1 MVNYTNRDYI
11 TKLNATDTTDG
22 LKDGTDKIHAN
33 IIRSLEQAARQ
44 NYVVSYGA
52 SNFVQE
58 AGGSRTRFKF
68 SGNITFMR
76 DGVATTSTPTQVEL
90 SSDASTN
97 TRYDLIVIASS
108 GALAVREGDGSTAT
122 ARGPDNLT
130 AGDIPVALVEVVGGS
145 GANIT
150 TRQVQLYGYD
160 KTSNSLSIAY
170 SDSSVYTE
178 AMTVIATADRT
189 TFKNKVANAD
199 IRFILADNTA
209 DEKFEILSDDD
220 SDGDEG
226 DTTVFSVDGLGATTI
241 AGTLNL
247 GSVGAAG
254 TDTDKFLVLDSG
266 GNVAFRAGSDVA
278 SDIGAATAL
287 NDLSDVSYS
296 SGDLTITSLDK
307 VVFANGANAELSVAT
322 TSAGTD
328 GRDLTISAGSA
339 PTGSANQ
346 DGGDLI
352 LNAGGGD
359 GTGTSIMTFN
369 TKVNGTDAVVESMRV
384 HTNGMVGIG
393 SSSPM
398 NRLQINH
405 AGADGDNGIMIVRKD
420 TSTADTDLL
429 GGIGFDSTDGNVPSS
444 VLEASAYIAALAAED
459 HGTDDKGAD
468 LTFGTAAIDENDD
481 TVSTEHM
488 RILSTGKVAI
498 GTTTPGDG
506 ILTLNEAINTKGRI
520 QNVVHKVGDNG
531 LSGGPPLAAYD
542 ILKTDDLIIASAP
555 AGGGGPPQDL
565 VLNLPDAESVDI
577 GRTYRIVAQTVSS
590 ALQLNRTGS
599 DDTVTDTTD
608 AALSLPYSLAAG
620 KIYDIVCVDADKW
633 LLMQLN

>member
-1 MVNYTNRDYI
+1 MVNYSNRDYI

-76 DGVATTSTPTQVEL
+76 DGVITTSTPTQVEL
-90 SSDASTN
+90 TSDASTN

-178 AMTVIATADRT
+178 AMSVIATADRT

-247 GSVGAAG
+247 GSVSAAG

-266 GNVAFRAGSDVA
+266 GNVDFRAGSDVA
-278 SDIGAATAL
+278 SDIGAAAAL

-307 VVFANGANAELSVAT
+307 VVFSNGANAELSVAT
-322 TSAGTD
+322 TGAGTD

-346 DGGDLI
+346 SGGDLI

-369 TKVNGTDAVVESMRV
+369 TKVNGTDAVAERMRI
-384 HTNGMVGIG
+384 HSDGSVGIG
-393 SSSPM
+393 TNAPETELHVVGASNPAITIQETGQTGHLKLKGLQDSQAQIIAENETASETILLDIDAKAVNGQDQSIRL
-398 NRLQINH
+398 NRNSNANSDAYLVLKQPGTNNNSFLFYSDKDGTAHKAVFSGNLEMEGAILSKGYIRNITEVVGNAAGPPPVINYS
-405 AGADGDNGIMIVRKD
+405 VL
-420 TSTADTDLL
+420 DTDDIIIAKAPS
-429 GGIGFDSTDGNVPSS
+429 GI
-444 VLEASAYIAALAAED
+444 
-459 HGTDDKGAD
+459 
-468 LTFGTAAIDENDD
+468 
-481 TVSTEHM
+481 
-488 RILSTGKVAI
+488 
-498 GTTTPGDG
+498 
-506 ILTLNEAINTKGRI
+506 
-520 QNVVHKVGDNG
+520 
-531 LSGGPPLAAYD
+531 PPN
-542 ILKTDDLIIASAP
+542 DLII
-555 AGGGGPPQDL
+555 Q
-565 VLNLPDAESVDI
+565 LPDAGATDI
-577 GRTYRIVAQTVSS
+577 GRTYRLIASDVTA
-590 ALQLNRTGS
+590 ALTLDRTGS
-599 DDTVTDTTD
+599 DDAIEDPTGATISLPF
-608 AALSLPYSLAAG
+608 ALSAG
-620 KIYDIVCVDADKW
+620 KIYDITCIDADRW
-633 LLMQLN
+633 MLMQLN

>member
-1 MVNYTNRDYI
+1 MVNYSNRDYI

-76 DGVATTSTPTQVEL
+76 DGVITTSTPTQVEL
-90 SSDASTN
+90 TSDASTN

-108 GALAVREGDGSTAT
+108 GALVVREGDGSTAT

-178 AMTVIATADRT
+178 AMSVIATADRT

-247 GSVGAAG
+247 GSVSAAG

-266 GNVAFRAGSDVA
+266 GNVDFRAGSDVA
-278 SDIGAATAL
+278 SDIGAAAAL

-307 VVFANGANAELSVAT
+307 VVFSN
-322 TSAGTD
+322 
-328 GRDLTISAGSA
+328 
-339 PTGSANQ
+339 
-346 DGGDLI
+346 
-352 LNAGGGD
+352 
-359 GTGTSIMTFN
+359 
-369 TKVNGTDAVVESMRV
+369 
-384 HTNGMVGIG
+384 
-393 SSSPM
+393 
-398 NRLQINH
+398 
-405 AGADGDNGIMIVRKD
+405 
-420 TSTADTDLL
+420 LL
-429 GGIGFDSTDGNVPSS
+429 G
-444 VLEASAYIAALAAED
+444 
-459 HGTDDKGAD
+459 
-468 LTFGTAAIDENDD
+468 
-481 TVSTEHM
+481 
-488 RILSTGKVAI
+488 
-498 GTTTPGDG
+498 
-506 ILTLNEAINTKGRI
+506 
-520 QNVVHKVGDNG
+520 
-531 LSGGPPLAAYD
+531 
-542 ILKTDDLIIASAP
+542 
-555 AGGGGPPQDL
+555 
-565 VLNLPDAESVDI
+565 
-577 GRTYRIVAQTVSS
+577 
-590 ALQLNRTGS
+590 
-599 DDTVTDTTD
+599 
-608 AALSLPYSLAAG
+608 
-620 KIYDIVCVDADKW
+620 CV
-633 LLMQLN
+633 